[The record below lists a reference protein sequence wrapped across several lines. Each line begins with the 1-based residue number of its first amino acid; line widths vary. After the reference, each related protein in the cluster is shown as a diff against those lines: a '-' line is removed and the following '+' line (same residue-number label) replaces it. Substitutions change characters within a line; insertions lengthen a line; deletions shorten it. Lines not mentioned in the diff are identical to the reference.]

1 VVLFELT
8 GVRVL
13 RLIFSN
19 LFENFVVFYLVMQRF
34 FQKFSIKTY
43 SRLAVV
49 LVLLLLPKL
58 PQEYMLHYA
67 EFQPWNWPHTQALG
81 IESKME

>member
-8 GVRVL
+8 RVRVL
-13 RLIFSN
+13 FLIFSK
-19 LFENFVVFYLVMQRF
+19 LFENFVVFYLIMQRF
-34 FQKFSIKTY
+34 FPKFSIKTY

-49 LVLLLLPKL
+49 LVFLRLPKL

-67 EFQPWNWPHTQALG
+67 EFQPWNWSHT
-81 IESKME
+81 